1 MKKYRHSMFRPLLV
15 VAAAC
20 LALAACAA
28 PGPKKALPERIQ
40 VSWAPNDQLTEV
52 KNNSFQRGWLKPADW
67 QKTLSDY
74 LRKRADLVLPP
85 GQKLEVTFE
94 DIKLAGDF
102 EPWRGPDAQDIRF
115 MKDLYP
121 PRATL
126 RYRVIDAGGA
136 TIREGESKLTDMA
149 YLQRATLATSTD
161 PLRYDKRLLDD
172 WLDKEFGK
180 RTQET
185 TSH

>member
-1 MKKYRHSMFRPLLV
+1 MKTYRHSIFRPLIA

-28 PGPKKALPERIQ
+28 PGPRKALPERVQ

-52 KNNSFQRGWLKPADW
+52 KNNSFGRGWLKPVDW
-67 QKTLSDY
+67 QKTLSEY

-85 GQKLEVTFE
+85 GQKLEVIFE

-102 EPWRGPDAQDIRF
+102 EPWRGPNAQDIRF
-115 MKDLYP
+115 MKDIYP

-126 RYRVIDAGGA
+126 RYRVIDANGT
-136 TIREGESKLTDMA
+136 TIREGESKLSDLA
-149 YLQRATLATSTD
+149 YLQRTTVVNSTD
-161 PLRYDKRLLDD
+161 PLRYDKQMLDD
-172 WLDKEFGK
+172 WLDKEFTRK
-180 RTQET
+180 Q
-185 TSH
+185 S

>member
-1 MKKYRHSMFRPLLV
+1 MKTYRTPMFRPLLA

-28 PGPKKALPERIQ
+28 PGPKKALPERVQ
-40 VSWAPNDQLTEV
+40 VSWAPDDQLSEV

-74 LRKRADLVLPP
+74 LRKRADLVLPA
-85 GQKLEVTFE
+85 GQKLDVTFE

-102 EPWRGPDAQDIRF
+102 EPWHGPNAQDIRF
-115 MKDLYP
+115 MKDIYP

-126 RYRVIDAGGA
+126 RYRVVDASGA
-136 TIREGESKLTDMA
+136 TIREGESKLTDLA
-149 YLQRATLATSTD
+149 YLQRTSLPTSTD

-172 WLDKEFGK
+172 WLDKEF
-180 RTQET
+180 RPRMPET
-185 TSH
+185 TSR

>member
-1 MKKYRHSMFRPLLV
+1 MKTYRHSMFRPLIA

-28 PGPKKALPERIQ
+28 PGPKKALPERVQ
-40 VSWAPNDQLTEV
+40 VSWAPNDQLSEV

-67 QKTLSDY
+67 QKTLSEY

-85 GQKLEVTFE
+85 GQKLDVTFE

-102 EPWRGPDAQDIRF
+102 EPWHGPNAQDIRF
-115 MKDLYP
+115 MKDIYP

-126 RYRVIDAGGA
+126 RYKVTDAHGA
-136 TIREGESKLTDMA
+136 TIREGESKLSDLA
-149 YLQRATLATSTD
+149 YLQRTTVADSTD
-161 PLRYDKRLLDD
+161 PLRYDKRMLDD
-172 WLDKEFGK
+172 WLNKEFV
-180 RTQET
+180 RNNQ
-185 TSH
+185 S